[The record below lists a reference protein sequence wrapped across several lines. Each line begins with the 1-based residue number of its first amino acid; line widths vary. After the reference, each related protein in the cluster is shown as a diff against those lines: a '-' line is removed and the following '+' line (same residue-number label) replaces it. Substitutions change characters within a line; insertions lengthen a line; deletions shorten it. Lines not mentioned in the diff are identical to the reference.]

1 MVRIKSVSLI
11 IVFVFACIAMS
22 VVSGFCAVD
31 RSTGSA
37 LSNDLLK
44 VRYNLVNADIHE
56 SPVFELSDDFAA
68 EDPSGSKSGSGYKSP
83 AKAFI
88 LSLAVPGLGQYYY
101 GSKIKPLVF
110 LGVEVTSWVLYFKWN
125 SEGDDITAEFEAFNR
140 LHWSSES
147 YGDYLYEIYGVRDDD
162 SIPAGV
168 SAVTHHLPDTYTQQ
182 YYEMTGKYDQFAWG
196 WDDAVFGGS
205 NLETLIAN
213 GTLQEIIT
221 GETVPYSANRVFYET
236 RRNDANSAYDRATR
250 MVYMALANRLVSA
263 FEALF
268 ATKSRN
274 AAIKEDDETFGR
286 LDVKPSLKSLNSLKD
301 TPYLTLTYRF

>member
-1 MVRIKSVSLI
+1 MRIKSVSLI

-22 VVSGFCAVD
+22 AVSGFCAVD

-56 SPVFELSDDFAA
+56 APVFELSDDFAA

-140 LHWSSES
+140 RLHDRLAAEAAA
-147 YGDYLYEIYGVRDDD
+147 GRA
-162 SIPAGV
+162 PAPPFLSRALSRRRSV
-168 SAVTHHLPDTYTQQ
+168 TTLRPSA
-182 YYEMTGKYDQFAWG
+182 GC
-196 WDDAVFGGS
+196 
-205 NLETLIAN
+205 
-213 GTLQEIIT
+213 
-221 GETVPYSANRVFYET
+221 SATAPLLR
-236 RRNDANSAYDRATR
+236 
-250 MVYMALANRLVSA
+250 
-263 FEALF
+263 
-268 ATKSRN
+268 KSR
-274 AAIKEDDETFGR
+274 
-286 LDVKPSLKSLNSLKD
+286 LP
-301 TPYLTLTYRF
+301 TLTRPGPGRPS